1 MNKKKLFFTALICLL
16 KISIFVSSF
25 SILAVIVWGA
35 IDISLGFFK
44 LQISHPNESVL
55 ILIVSLFLYYRIRY
69 DLTLVKQIDAL
80 NNFIIKKEKLSLFI
94 VLSFSFIYILR
105 IKLFQHF
112 TFNTGAFD
120 LAMYDTAVRNTLE
133 GNFLFADQLGRNF
146 FSEHFSPILLLICPF
161 YLIFD
166 SPVILL
172 VSKAIAVA
180 FGVLF
185 VYKIGKHYRLSPLV
199 ALLVSLIFLNYK
211 YLARGIWFDF
221 HPEMME
227 PTFILGAIFFLLKRK
242 MWPYL
247 VFLILALSCKE
258 DIPIYAL
265 GIGIYALFNQKTRL
279 IGWITCV
286 ISIAWAIVA
295 WKFIIP
301 VTMPSDAVVSH
312 FVAARWGH
320 LGSTYQDVAIA
331 LLKQPFY
338 VIKCILSEAPVDMLK
353 TLAFIPFLGIEALII
368 ALPGLILNTT
378 ANFEPQANL
387 LLHYSAPIIP
397 FVIWGYIIG
406 LKRLRDFVLLL
417 PWCKKNSQLVLAF
430 GVSALTFFMAL
441 SFGAD
446 YEFYSFNAHVM
457 ARYRVM
463 NKIQSGASV
472 SCGNDF
478 VPHLVRKT
486 TPYSFPYD
494 QSRDRKYRH
503 CDFILVDRKGN
514 PWPLQ
519 KEELNL
525 EIDKILSQTSKYCV
539 VKSEDGV
546 YLFDNIYKK
555 RILR

>member
-1 MNKKKLFFTALICLL
+1 MFFRTLICSL
-16 KISIFVSSF
+16 KISIAVSSCF
-25 SILAVIVWGA
+25 IIALIFWGA
-35 IDISLGFFK
+35 IDISFGCIE
-44 LQISHPNESVL
+44 LQTSHPNECVL
-55 ILIVSLFLYYRIRY
+55 ILIVSLFLYYRIKY
-69 DLTLVKQIDAL
+69 DFTLIKQIDAI
-80 NNFIIKKEKLSLFI
+80 NNFLIKKEKLSLFI
-94 VLSFSFIYILR
+94 LLSFSFIYILR

-120 LAMYDTAVRNTLE
+120 LAMYDTAVRNTLD
-133 GNFLFADQLGRNF
+133 GKFLFADQLGRNF

-172 VSKAIAVA
+172 VSKALVVA

-185 VYKIGKHYRLSPLV
+185 VYKIGKHYRLSPVV

-242 MWPYL
+242 MWPYF

-258 DIPIYAL
+258 DIPIYAF
-265 GIGIYALFNQKTRL
+265 GIGIYALFSRKTRL

-295 WKFIIP
+295 WKFVIP
-301 VTMPSDAVVSH
+301 AAMPDAAVVSH

-320 LGSTYQDVAIA
+320 LGSNYQEVAVT
-331 LLKQPFY
+331 LLNQPFY
-338 VIKCILSEAPVDMLK
+338 VIKCAFSEAPVDMLK
-353 TLAFIPFLGIEALII
+353 TLAFIPFLGIEALMI

-378 ANFEPQANL
+378 ANYEPQAAL

-406 LKRLRDFVLLL
+406 LKRLRDFVLLV
-417 PWCKKNSQLVLAF
+417 PWCQKKPQLVLAF
-430 GVSALTFFMAL
+430 GVSVLTVLMAL

-446 YEFYSFNAHVM
+446 YKFYSFNAHVM
-457 ARYRVM
+457 AKYRVM
-463 NKIQSGASV
+463 NQIPSGASV
-472 SCGNDF
+472 SCGTDF
-478 VPHLVRKT
+478 VPHLVRKAH
-486 TPYSFPYD
+486 PYCFPYD
-494 QSRDRKYRH
+494 QSRDRRYRH

-519 KEELNL
+519 KEKLNS
-525 EIDKILSQTSKYCV
+525 EIDSILNQTSKYCV

-546 YLFDNIYKK
+546 YLFDNIYKN